1 MAKVSSKGQIT
12 LPARW
17 MKIMGGVATGEW
29 LFFHINHADQIVYIT
44 KDGGR
49 YDSCAQ
55 LLSQN
60 FLTIPKEVRKWL
72 KIQPSDDLE
81 FGYDATRKVV
91 YFKKRQVLLSCPVC
105 KELGSIGEHPCFVCQ
120 ETGSV
125 EKEPWVNEITRLMI
139 KSRSYYVSLSIIGH
153 EVVQENKAPVQLLVP
168 KIQLVSSTYSTAI
181 LETIQD
187 YYQGR
192 VIREAIEDG
201 SLNVEEY
208 KTEIMMMLCTDLE
221 KDSLEAW
228 LIANAPYV
236 IAGKL

>member
-12 LPARW
+12 FPARW

-29 LFFHINHADQIVYIT
+29 LFFHIQHANQIVCIT
-44 KDGGR
+44 KDSGHS
-49 YDSCAQ
+49 DSCAQ
-55 LLSQN
+55 LLGQN
-60 FLTIPKEVRKWL
+60 FLTIPNDVRKRF
-72 KIQPSDDLE
+72 KIQPGDDLE
-81 FGYDATRKVV
+81 FGYDATREAV
-91 YFKKRQVLLSCPVC
+91 YFKKRQVLLTCPVC
-105 KELGSIGEHPCFVCQ
+105 NELGSIGEHPCFVCQ

-125 EKEPWVNEITRLMI
+125 AKEPWLNEITRLMM
-139 KSRSYYVSLSIIGH
+139 KSRSYNVSLSIIGH
-153 EVVQENKAPVQLLVP
+153 ERVQEKQAPVQLLVP

-201 SLNVEEY
+201 SLNVQEY
-208 KTEIMMMLCTDLE
+208 KTEIVSMLCTDFE

-228 LIANAPYV
+228 ITSNS
-236 IAGKL
+236 